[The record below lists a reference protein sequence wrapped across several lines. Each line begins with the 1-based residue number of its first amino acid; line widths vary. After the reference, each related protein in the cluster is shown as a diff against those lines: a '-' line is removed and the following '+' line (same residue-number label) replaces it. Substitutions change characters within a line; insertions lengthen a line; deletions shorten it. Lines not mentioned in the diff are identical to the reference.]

1 MLDTAPGDIIGVY
14 PAPNS
19 SMPMTIRFR
28 RLPLLALLAILCAP
42 ALAAG
47 ARHGGHD
54 PLVWR
59 GDTTTA
65 RAFVEDMAVAWDRSG
80 HGHMTL
86 QPFNTI
92 SALDE
97 LSQGQVDIAG
107 TARGASPRRSEER
120 DLVFTPVAWDAL
132 VLITSRHNR
141 VRGLTLKQVHDIYYG
156 KIHNWSAV
164 GGPNRPINVYAVA
177 SPTDGVEFSLR
188 KLLYGRGNQP
198 VAAPRLYI
206 NVRSLE
212 QGIALDPDGIGVS
225 TLSGVHANRKVKML
239 AIDGVRPSMAHVA
252 DGTYP
257 LYTPLYLVTR
267 NDEHNARAEAF
278 INYARSSAGKRILR
292 RHDLVPYSDGR
303 SLAANAQARED
314 RIARAVGRVTHHGPT
329 AAAQATYASRQAIA
343 PTSPRTREARERM
356 LEKRQR
362 ENANRKAAARSNQ
375 ANAAANRGH

>member
-1 MLDTAPGDIIGVY
+1 
-14 PAPNS
+14 
-19 SMPMTIRFR
+19 MTR
-28 RLPLLALLAILCAP
+28 RLRHLSVTAVLALLCLPAP
-42 ALAAG
+42 ALA
-47 ARHGGHD
+47 RHGGA

-65 RAFVEDMAVAWDRSG
+65 RGFVEPMAVAWDHSG

-107 TARGASPRRSEER
+107 TARGASPRRPEEGG
-120 DLVFTPVAWDAL
+120 LTFTPVAWDAL
-132 VLITSRHNR
+132 VIITSRHNP

-156 KIHNWSAV
+156 KIHNWREV

-212 QGIALDPDGIGVS
+212 QGIALDPDGLGVS
-225 TLSGVHANRKVKML
+225 TLSGVHGNPKLKML
-239 AIDGVRPSMAHVA
+239 AIDGVHPSMAHVA
-252 DGTYP
+252 DGSYP

-267 NDEHNARAEAF
+267 NDEHNARAESF
-278 INYARSSAGKRILR
+278 IDYTQSATGKRILR

-303 SLAANAQARED
+303 MLAQGMDARED
-314 RIARAVGRVTHHGPT
+314 RIASAVGRVPHHGPT
-329 AAAQATYASRQAIA
+329 AAEQATYASRQASA
-343 PTSPRTREARERM
+343 PTSQLTREARERM
-356 LEKRQR
+356 LRKRAREKANR
-362 ENANRKAAARSNQ
+362 EATTRSNNANAQ
-375 ANAAANRGH
+375 ASSGG